1 MVPLEE
7 YDNGYILT
15 SQSLKKL
22 VDRGVKVGVGGHG
35 QLQGLGVHWEMW
47 MLQQG
52 GMSNYEA
59 LRAATI
65 HGAEYIGM
73 GDDLG
78 SLEAGKLADLVILDR
93 DPLDDIQNSQFVKY
107 TMANG
112 RLYDVSTMNEIGNR
126 EKTRSKFYWE
136 IDGYNDNFDWHSVN
150 EGETRP
156 HCICGH

>member
-1 MVPLEE
+1 MEE
-7 YDNGYILT
+7 YENGHILT
-15 SQSLKKL
+15 SQSLKNL
-22 VDRGVKVGVGGHG
+22 VDRGVRVGVGGHG

-73 GDDLG
+73 DNDLG
-78 SLEAGKLADLVILDR
+78 SLEVGKLADLVVLDAN
-93 DPLDDIQNSQFVKY
+93 PLDDIQNSEQVAY
-107 TMANG
+107 TMVNG
-112 RLYDVSTMNEIGNR
+112 RLYDVSTMNEIGN
-126 EKTRSKFYWE
+126 EPSPRSAFYWE
-136 IDGYNDNFDWHSVN
+136 LEGFNDNFDWH
-150 EGETRP
+150 GETRP